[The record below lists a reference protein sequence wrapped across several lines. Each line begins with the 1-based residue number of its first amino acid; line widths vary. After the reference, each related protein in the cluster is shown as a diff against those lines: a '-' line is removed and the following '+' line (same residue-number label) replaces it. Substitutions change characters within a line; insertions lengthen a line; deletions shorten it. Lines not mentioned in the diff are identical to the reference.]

1 MSLLEIPFRN
11 LKKLKWFKCRSIYSK
26 HEGVQYVYPV
36 ILKYFFSLDNIP
48 NLLNSH

>member
-1 MSLLEIPFRN
+1 MQ
-11 LKKLKWFKCRSIYSK
+11 IYSK

-48 NLLNSH
+48 NLLNSHWTDINGAR